1 MSRALKSEQKEAI
14 STLVSGTVTCRVANW
29 FLEKHDISGDGSY
42 ERNNDEKA
50 SSVVVVCSIQRIVYD
65 QME

>member
-14 STLVSGTVTCRVANW
+14 STLVCRIANW
-29 FLEKHDISGDGSY
+29 FLEKHDISSDGSY

-50 SSVVVVCSIQRIVYD
+50 SSVVFVCPIQRIVYD